1 MGLGNDTAIE
11 RSALAGRRETE
22 GPNAC
27 AMANGAVDIKLACAL
42 TALVGLMDPVVGIMF
57 VLMMSQ
63 MLRLRRR
70 ALMHAVR
77 GYRRPAELER

>member
-1 MGLGNDTAIE
+1 MGLGNYTAIE

-22 GPNAC
+22 GPDAC
-27 AMANGAVDIKLACAL
+27 AMADGAVDIKLTSAL
-42 TALVGLMDPVVGIMF
+42 IALVGLVDRLVSIMF
-57 VLMMSQ
+57 VLMMSH

-77 GYRRPAELER
+77 GDRRPAELER